1 MNILLENVNL
11 SSTSGPNYFASKLV
25 KYLRLRG
32 VLFNKDMNY
41 NKKLTFIQTNGL
53 RTDLPMYLRLDGIYF
68 NSNFNCERMNY
79 NIKKS
84 YEQATGVIFQTEF
97 NKELCFEW
105 FGSHDNYKI
114 IPNGADNLYLNSFVN
129 CEEIEKSLS
138 GYNKIWSCAAHWHGY
153 KRLKDNIEYF
163 LNFSDDKDL
172 LIVAGQN
179 PDYIIKHP
187 RIKYVGNLSTKQL
200 TTVYKLSDYFIHL
213 AYLDHCPNVVV
224 DAKACGCKIIC
235 SSTGGTKEIAG
246 SDATIIKEE
255 KWDYK
260 FINSTKP
267 PSLDFNLKEDNGD
280 CQTLSMLQVSKRY
293 YNFLKENK

>member
-1 MNILLENVNL
+1 MNILLENVDLN
-11 SSTSGPNYFASKLV
+11 STSGPNYFASKLV
-25 KYLRLRG
+25 KYLELRG
-32 VLFNKDMNY
+32 VLFDKNIGYD
-41 NKKLTFIQTNGL
+41 KKLTFIQSNGL

-105 FGSHDNYKI
+105 FGSHNNYKI
-114 IPNGADNLYLNSFVN
+114 IPNGADNHYLNSFVN
-129 CEEIEKSLS
+129 CEEVEKNLS
-138 GYNKIWSCAAHWHGY
+138 GYNKIWSCAAHWHSY
-153 KRLKDNIEYF
+153 KRLKDNIDYF
-163 LNFSDDKDL
+163 LNFSNDKDI
-172 LIVAGQN
+172 LIVAGKN
-179 PDYIIKHP
+179 PDYIIEHP
-187 RIKYVGNLSTKQL
+187 QIKYVGNLNTKQL
-200 TTVYKLSDYFIHL
+200 ITVYKLSDYFIHL

-260 FINSTKP
+260 FINNKKP
-267 PSLDFNLKEDNGD
+267 PTLDFDLREDNGD
-280 CQTLSMLQVSKRY
+280 YETLSMLQVSKRY
-293 YNFLKENK
+293 YKFLKENK

>member
-11 SSTSGPNYFASKLV
+11 NSTSGPNYFASKLV
-25 KYLRLRG
+25 KYLELRG
-32 VLFNKDMNY
+32 VLFNKDMDY

-114 IPNGADNLYLNSFVN
+114 IPNGADNLYLNGFVN
-129 CEEIEKSLS
+129 CEEIEKSLLD
-138 GYNKIWSCAAHWHGY
+138 YNKVWSCAAHWHGY

-163 LNFSDDKDL
+163 LNFSDDKDV

-179 PDYIIKHP
+179 PDYVIKHP
-187 RIKYVGNLSTKQL
+187 RIKYVGNLNTKQL

-235 SSTGGTKEIAG
+235 SSTGGTKEVAG
-246 SDATIIKEE
+246 SDAIIIKEE

-267 PSLDFNLKEDNGD
+267 PSLDFNLKEDND
-280 CQTLSMLQVSKRY
+280 YYQTLSMLQVSKRY
-293 YNFLKENK
+293 YSFLKENK